1 VTARTLARAGMVV
14 TAAFFVSRL
23 LGYVR
28 LIVITNTFG
37 ASADLDAYFAAFRLP
52 DTIFQLVAAG
62 ALGSALI
69 PVLAGL
75 FTHGEDDRAW
85 RVVSTVLNFMLLLLV
100 AFSIIVAIW
109 APVIVP
115 LITPGFDVVNTEL
128 TVRLTRTML
137 LSPILLALG
146 AVASSVLNA
155 RGRFGAAAIAPSVYN
170 LAIIGGAIFLAPYM
184 GVEALA
190 VGVVVGS
197 LLHLL
202 VQLPPVISE
211 RFRFNFG
218 IELSDSAARQSLL
231 LMLPRAFGLGAA
243 QITFIV
249 NTLLATGIGVGAV
262 TAYNVAFNILQ
273 IPLGLIGIPLG
284 VVLLPSMSRAVAAG
298 SVGEFG
304 RLIVRSLRLLLYIMI
319 WITIVGAVERRQVV
333 AVLFGGGFDARGV
346 SLTADTLLF
355 FMIGLPA
362 HAMIVVLA
370 RAFYSGQD
378 TRTPVI
384 AAILSVGVNVIISIT
399 TVGALGLS
407 GLALGIAV
415 GAWFEA
421 ILLAVLLWQRTPG
434 AGIETIVGPG
444 INFLAGSA
452 FSAAAAFAVLRLLEP
467 VFGLEPGR
475 LLTFVEVVLASS
487 AAALTY
493 VLYSVVTRIP
503 ELGVSINLLR
513 SAFRRGPPQTPVS

>member
-1 VTARTLARAGMVV
+1 
-14 TAAFFVSRL
+14 
-23 LGYVR
+23 
-28 LIVITNTFG
+28 
-37 ASADLDAYFAAFRLP
+37 
-52 DTIFQLVAAG
+52 
-62 ALGSALI
+62 
-69 PVLAGL
+69 
-75 FTHGEDDRAW
+75 
-85 RVVSTVLNFMLLLLV
+85 
-100 AFSIIVAIW
+100 
-109 APVIVP
+109 
-115 LITPGFDVVNTEL
+115 
-128 TVRLTRTML
+128 ML

-146 AVASSVLNA
+146 AVASSVLNS

-170 LAIIGGAIFLAPYM
+170 LAIIAGAIFLAPYM

-190 VGVVVGS
+190 VGVVIGS

-211 RFRFNFG
+211 RFRFNFRVD
-218 IELSDSAARQSLL
+218 LNDSAARQSLL

-249 NTLLATGIGVGAV
+249 NTLLATGVGVGAV

-319 WITIVGAVERRQVV
+319 WITLVGMVQRRQVV
-333 AVLFGGGFDARGV
+333 AVLFGGGFDASSV

-355 FMIGLPA
+355 FLIGLPA

-384 AAILSVGVNVIISIT
+384 AAILAVVVNVVVSVATIG
-399 TVGALGLS
+399 VLGLS

-434 AGIETIVGPG
+434 AGIETIVGPA
-444 INFLAGSA
+444 INYLAGSA
-452 FSAAAAFAVLRLLEP
+452 MSAAAAFGVLRALEP

-475 LLTFVEVVLASS
+475 LLTFVEVVVASS

-493 VLYSVVTRIP
+493 VLYSVITRIP
-503 ELGVSINLLR
+503 ELGFSIGILR
-513 SAFRRGPPQTPVS
+513 AALRRGPPPVPPA

>member
-1 VTARTLARAGMVV
+1 VTARTLARAGMIV

-23 LGYVR
+23 LGWVR

-37 ASADLDAYFAAFRLP
+37 ASADLDAYFAAFRVP
-52 DTIFQLVAAG
+52 DAIFQLVAAG

-75 FTHGEDDRAW
+75 FTHGENDRAW
-85 RVVSTVLNFMLLLLV
+85 RVVSSVLNFMLLLLI
-100 AFSIIVAIW
+100 AFAVIVAIW

-115 LITPGFDVVNTEL
+115 LVTPGFDTVNTEL
-128 TVRLTRTML
+128 TVRLTRIML

-170 LAIIGGAIFLAPYM
+170 LAIIGGAIFLAPWM

-190 VGVVVGS
+190 VGVVIGS

-218 IELSDSAARQSLL
+218 IDLADSAARQSLL

-243 QITFIV
+243 QITFVV
-249 NTLLATGIGVGAV
+249 NTSLATGIGVGAV

-273 IPLGLIGIPLG
+273 IPLGLIGVPLG

-304 RLIVRSLRLLLYIMI
+304 RLIVRSLRLLLYVMI
-319 WITIVGAVERRQVV
+319 WITLVGMVERRQVV
-333 AVLFGGGFDARGV
+333 ALLFSGGFDARGV

-355 FMIGLPA
+355 FLIGLTA
-362 HAMIVVLA
+362 HSLIVVLA

-384 AAILSVGVNVIISIT
+384 AAILSVVVNVVISIA
-399 TVGALGLS
+399 TVGVLGLS

-434 AGIETIVGPG
+434 AGIETVVPPSVSY
-444 INFLAGSA
+444 LAGSA
-452 FSAAAAFAVLRLLEP
+452 LSAGAAFVVLRALEP
-467 VFGLEPGR
+467 IFGLEPGR
-475 LLTFVEVVLASS
+475 LLTFVEIVLAST
-487 AAALTY
+487 AAALVY
-493 VLYSVVTRIP
+493 VAYSVVMRIP
-503 ELGVSINLLR
+503 ELGVSVNLLR
-513 SAFRRGPPQTPVS
+513 SAFRRGPPPPI